1 MSARAQ
7 MVHRCAIERD
17 AAHGTPDG
25 YGLSSAADW
34 QLLQANVPCFWW
46 STAGRELIGAEKSEV
61 IQDMRMLVEIGTDV
75 TERDRVKDVTDRL
88 GHSIRQGAMG
98 ITGPPMWKHDHL
110 ELVLTEVE

>member
-25 YGLSSAADW
+25 YGLPSEPNW
-34 QLLQANVPCFWW
+34 QPLLENVPCFLW

-61 IQDMRMLVEIGTDV
+61 IEDLRMLVPMGTDV
-75 TERDRVKDVTDRL
+75 TARDRVNGVTDRL

-110 ELVLTEVE
+110 ELVLTGVQ